1 MRRFSIIWA
10 GQLVTLIGNSV
21 LRFAFVVQAW
31 TSGQRATAVVLLS
44 VLAVVPQV
52 LLSPTAGALV
62 DRLRKRTALQLAD
75 IGGLAVVGA
84 LAALHFSGH
93 LQLWQIYVAVA
104 LLGAAAAF
112 QYPALFSAI
121 PLLVAKDQLQR
132 ANGLLGTA
140 RSTAEI
146 CGPALAGVL
155 VATSGL
161 GTILLVDLLSFVLA
175 LLTIQAA
182 GLHEQPRDGATVEP
196 RRRLGAESL
205 DGLRYLF
212 VRPSLRGLVIVIFVV
227 NLVMV
232 FGYAIVQPMILAR
245 TGNDASALASVMASI
260 GVGGI
265 LGGLLMGV
273 WGGPKARIRGMLLGV
288 VGMCLTSQVLVAAS
302 RDVPAWCAAILV
314 GALLMPIVNGTM
326 QAIIQTKVPPQRQGR
341 VFGAVMFVSQISAP
355 LAMVCSGLVADRVF
369 EPQAAAG
376 TGLVGLLQPVVGSGP
391 GSGMAAMLLI
401 AGACGMAVAVWGMAN
416 RQVRDIDVILPD
428 WDGIAEQKEERKVPT

>member
-1 MRRFSIIWA
+1 MRKFGIIWA

-21 LRFAFVVQAW
+21 LRFAFVVEAW

-44 VLAVVPQV
+44 VLAALPQV

-62 DRLRKRTALQLAD
+62 DRLPKRTALQLAD
-75 IGGLAVVGA
+75 IGGLVVVGA
-84 LAALHFSGH
+84 LAALHFSGQ
-93 LQLWQIYVAVA
+93 LQLWQIYLAVA

-182 GLHEQPRDGATVEP
+182 GLREQPRDDATVEP

-212 VRPSLRGLVIVIFVV
+212 VRPSLRGLVVVIFVV

-260 GVGGI
+260 GIGGI

-273 WGGPKARIRGMLLGV
+273 WGGPKSRIRGMLLGV
-288 VGMCLTSQVLVAAS
+288 VGMCLTSQVLLAAS

-369 EPQAAAG
+369 EPQAATG
-376 TGLVGLLQPVVGSGP
+376 TGLVGLLRPVVGSGP
-391 GSGMAAMLLI
+391 GSGMATMLLI
-401 AGACGMAVAVWGMAN
+401 AGGCGIAVAVWGLAN

-428 WDGIAEQKEERKVPT
+428 WDGVAEQKEERKVPT

>member
-1 MRRFSIIWA
+1 MRRFGVIWS

-21 LRFAFVVQAW
+21 LRFAFVVHAW
-31 TSGQRATAVVLLS
+31 AAGEDVSRVVLLS
-44 VLAVVPQV
+44 LCAVLPQV

-62 DRLRKRTALQLAD
+62 DRCRKRIALQLAD
-75 IGGLAVVGA
+75 IGGLLTVGA
-84 LAALHFSGH
+84 LSAAYFSGQ
-93 LQLWQIYVAVA
+93 LRLWQIYLAVA
-104 LLGAAAAF
+104 LLGTAAAF
-112 QYPALFSAI
+112 QYPALSSAV
-121 PLLVAKDQLQR
+121 PLLVAKHQLQR

-161 GTILLVDLLSFVLA
+161 GVILVVDLVSFMLA
-175 LLTIQAA
+175 LISVQVVRLTEPPRDASAA
-182 GLHEQPRDGATVEP
+182 GP
-196 RRRLGAESL
+196 RRKLAADSL

-212 VRPSLRGLVIVIFVV
+212 ARPSLRGLMLVVFVV

-245 TGNDASALASVMASI
+245 TGNDTSALASVMSSI
-260 GVGGI
+260 GIGGI
-265 LGGLLMGV
+265 AGGLLLGA
-273 WGGPKARIRGMLLGV
+273 WGGPKSRIRGMMLGV
-288 VGMCLTSQVLVAAS
+288 VGMCLSSQIVMAAA
-302 RDVPAWCAAILV
+302 RDVIAWCAAILV

-326 QAIIQTKVPPQRQGR
+326 QAMVQTKVPADRQGR

-355 LAMVCSGLVADRVF
+355 LAMAFAGLVADRVF

-376 TGLVGLLQPVVGSGP
+376 SGLVGLLQPVVGTGP

-401 AGACGMAVAVWGMAN
+401 AGVCGTAAAVWGMTN
-416 RQVRDIDVILPD
+416 RTVRDIDVLIPD
-428 WDGIAEQKEERKVPT
+428 LDSVAEEKELRKVPT

>member
-1 MRRFSIIWA
+1 MRRFGIIWA

-21 LRFAFVVQAW
+21 LRFAFVVEAW

-44 VLAVVPQV
+44 VLAALPQV

-62 DRLRKRTALQLAD
+62 DRLPKRTALQLAD
-75 IGGLAVVGA
+75 IGGLVVVGA
-84 LAALHFSGH
+84 LAALHFSGQ
-93 LQLWQIYVAVA
+93 LQLWQIYLAVA

-182 GLHEQPRDGATVEP
+182 GLREQPRDDATVEP

-212 VRPSLRGLVIVIFVV
+212 VRPSLRGLVVVIFVV

-273 WGGPKARIRGMLLGV
+273 WGGPKSRIRGMLLGV
-288 VGMCLTSQVLVAAS
+288 VGMCLTSQVLLAAS

-369 EPQAAAG
+369 EPQAATG
-376 TGLVGLLQPVVGSGP
+376 TGLVGLLRPVVGSGP
-391 GSGMAAMLLI
+391 GSGMATMLLI
-401 AGACGMAVAVWGMAN
+401 AGGCGIAVAVWGMAN

-428 WDGIAEQKEERKVPT
+428 WDGVAEQKEERKVPT

>member
-1 MRRFSIIWA
+1 MRRFGIIWA

-21 LRFAFVVQAW
+21 LRFAFVVEAW

-44 VLAVVPQV
+44 VLAVLPQV

-62 DRLRKRTALQLAD
+62 DRLPKRTALQLAD

-84 LAALHFSGH
+84 LAALHFSGQ

-112 QYPALFSAI
+112 QYPALFSAV

-182 GLHEQPRDGATVEP
+182 GLREQPRDDATVEP

-273 WGGPKARIRGMLLGV
+273 WGGPKSRIRGMLLGV
-288 VGMCLTSQVLVAAS
+288 VGMCLTSQVLLAAS

-369 EPQAAAG
+369 EPQAATG
-376 TGLVGLLQPVVGSGP
+376 TGLVGLLRPVVGSGP
-391 GSGMAAMLLI
+391 GSGMATMLLI
-401 AGACGMAVAVWGMAN
+401 AGGCGIAVAVWGMAN
-416 RQVRDIDVILPD
+416 RQVRDIDVLLPD
-428 WDGIAEQKEERKVPT
+428 WDGVAEQKEERKVPT